1 MGMGIDEG
9 VGGGGRPRV
18 ACQHWRSE
26 KFQGESLANWKH
38 YQLAD
43 EVIHSPN
50 LLGSLLVFSL

>member
-43 EVIHSPN
+43 E
-50 LLGSLLVFSL
+50 LMRKTTRKG